1 MMEFVQDN
9 LFFIVVALLMIG
21 CHVLHPHHG
30 HHGDHGKKS
39 SENGGEE
46 K

>member
-1 MMEFVQDN
+1 MMEFVQEN

-21 CHVLHPHHG
+21 CHMLHPHHG
-30 HHGDHGKKS
+30 HGGHGKKG
-39 SENGGEE
+39 SENGGDE

>member
-30 HHGDHGKKS
+30 HGDHGKKG